1 MPSELTERQA
11 FLALNALPG
20 IGPIGLNRLLEAFS
34 GDPRAALSGDRRALE
49 AALGPRPGAVA
60 AVRDWRAHF
69 DPARE
74 EDRMEKSGVVFLGR
88 GDAGYPPL
96 LGEIHDP
103 PVVLYRKGNYL
114 FDNPCVAVV
123 GSRRATAYGQGV
135 ARRLG
140 AELAQRGFCVVSGLA
155 RGVDTAA
162 HEGALS
168 VGGRTA
174 AVVGTGIDIIYP
186 PENLGLYRRIAA
198 AGAVL
203 SEFPFGRAADRDNF
217 PMRSRVVSGICEA
230 VVVVE
235 SDMWGGAMTTAK
247 FAGEQGRLVFAV
259 PGRIDQSTSG
269 GSNQLIKDGAAM
281 LTKVEDLLQEIQYL
295 GGLRPA
301 PLAGGAPAE
310 APESLGPDEARI
322 LYHLRGGLAMS
333 PAALAAETGLAAGAV
348 GAAVALLEEKGFVSR
363 RADGSYGPAV
373 PD

>member
-1 MPSELTERQA
+1 
-11 FLALNALPG
+11 
-20 IGPIGLNRLLEAFS
+20 
-34 GDPRAALSGDRRALE
+34 
-49 AALGPRPGAVA
+49 LGPRPGVISAI
-60 AVRDWRAHF
+60 RDWRAHF

-74 EDRMEKSGVVFLGR
+74 EARMERSAVAFLTR
-88 GDAGYPPL
+88 GDPGYPAL

-103 PVVLYRKGNYL
+103 PVGLYRKGNYI

-123 GSRRATAYGQGV
+123 GSRRATPYGQSV

-140 AELAQRGFCVVSGLA
+140 SELAQRGFCVVSGLA
-155 RGVDTAA
+155 RGIDTAA

-174 AVVGTGIDIIYP
+174 AVLGTGIDIVYP
-186 PENLGLYRRIAA
+186 PENLALYRRIAET
-198 AGAVL
+198 GAVL
-203 SEFPFGRAADRDNF
+203 SEFPFGRAVDRDSF

-235 SDMWGGAMTTAK
+235 SDMWGGAMTTAR

-269 GSNQLIKDGAAM
+269 GSNQLIKDGATM

-301 PLAGGAPAE
+301 PLPGAAPAE
-310 APESLGPDEARI
+310 ASEGLGPDEARV
-322 LYHLRGGLAMS
+322 LYHLRGGQILS
-333 PAALAAETGLAAGAV
+333 LQALMEHTGLAAGAIS
-348 GAAVALLEEKGFVSR
+348 AALALLATKGFVEKPE
-363 RADGSYGPAV
+363 DGSYGAAGRR
-373 PD
+373 

>member
-20 IGPIGLNRLLEAFS
+20 IGPIGLNQLLDAFD
-34 GDPRAALSGDRRALE
+34 GDPRAVLAGDRRSLE
-49 AALGPRPGAVA
+49 AALGPRPGAAA

-69 DPARE
+69 DPAKE
-74 EDRMEKSGVVFLGR
+74 EARMERSGVAFLTR
-88 GDAGYPPL
+88 RDAGYPAL

-103 PVVLYRKGNYL
+103 PVGLYRKGNYI
-114 FDNPCVAVV
+114 FDNPCVAIV
-123 GSRRATAYGQGV
+123 GSRRATPYGQAV
-135 ARRLG
+135 AKRLG

-186 PENLGLYRRIAA
+186 PENLDLYRRIAES
-198 AGAVL
+198 GAVL
-203 SEFPFGRAADRDNF
+203 SEFPYGRPADKDSF

-247 FAGEQGRLVFAV
+247 FAGEQGRLIFAV

-269 GSNQLIKDGAAM
+269 GSNQLIKDGATM

-301 PLAGGAPAE
+301 PLPGSAPVPADG
-310 APESLGPDEARI
+310 LGPDEARV
-322 LYHLRGGLAMS
+322 LYHLRGGVAMS
-333 PAALAAETGLAAGAV
+333 PDDVAGKTGLAPGAVVAALA
-348 GAAVALLEEKGFVSR
+348 LLETKGFIAR
-363 RADGSYGPAV
+363 RGDGSYGTGG